1 MFDVELKINETEEGK
16 YGDNVYIQQIMALE
30 RSARKV
36 NGYLKADDDKE

>member
-36 NGYLKADDDKE
+36 YRKAYDDKE